1 MFICV
6 DVRFRDTTVPAT
18 PHTAA
23 GRGPFTIDPS
33 SVRFDSASFSVE
45 ARITP
50 PGSDRPGLNLMLQLH
65 ANDAFRVRITED
77 KQRWQPTDLLQ
88 PMPIVAYDTLKSGD
102 ARLPETVR
110 SLPENAFI
118 ALTSKDKPGKN
129 ILVVH
134 LSPLKIEMYHDGNLQ
149 IVANERNLLH
159 YEYSRTRSE
168 GQGRVLTDADR
179 HQGKEVADYGEDGLA
194 IYTDGT
200 KEEKKEIISDASEHA
215 QEEDW
220 EEMFNGHADSK
231 PRGPMSVGIDFAFPF
246 AQNVYGIPEHT
257 SPLSL
262 PTTTIGSAGIS
273 PKYNEPYRLYNL
285 DVFEYELDN
294 TMALYGHIPFMSAH
308 GLVGGV
314 GQSAGVFWFNPSE
327 TFVDV
332 SDSNEIAGAKARNT
346 FKDTHWISESGHVDF
361 FLFPGPSPK
370 EVFSQFT
377 GIVGRQQ
384 LPPLFALGY
393 HQCRWNY
400 RDEKDVAAVEGMF
413 EQLDYPMDV
422 IWLDIEHTDGKR
434 YFTWDKHVFPNPLE
448 MQKNVSAH
456 GRKMVTIVDPHI
468 KRDSGWSIH
477 KEATEKGLY
486 IKNKD
491 GADFDGW
498 CWPGSSSYLDFTDP
512 NVRSWW
518 AQQFA
523 LDKYIGS
530 TMDLFTWNDMNEP
543 SVFNG
548 PEVSMSKDAKN
559 LAGVEHREWHNL
571 YGLYMQQATAMGLE
585 QRKEMKQDW
594 MDWNPQSP
602 TENSRPFV
610 LSRAFWAGSQRFGA
624 IWTGDN
630 TAQWGHLKIAS
641 PMLLSINL
649 AGLSFAGSDIGG
661 FFGEPGA
668 ELFTRW
674 YQAGAFTPF
683 FRGHAHHDTKRREP
697 WSYGEPYTT
706 IHRTTAIMRY
716 TLLPYWYSTFYEA
729 YTAGIPVMRTMFT
742 EFPSDPSTFSIDD
755 QWMVGSALLVKPV
768 TESGATSVQVY
779 LPIALEKGIRQT
791 WYDFHTL
798 QRVETTSA
806 QYIASAPLDKIPV
819 FLRGGRII
827 PRKLRLRR
835 SSKLMYYDP
844 YTLVIAYDGDL
855 NAEGML
861 YLDDEYSMEHQNNP
875 SEASAV
881 REFTMIGGSKLTC
894 RGKGSYRSP
903 NSLERVIIAGQPK
916 APSKIVVKHGEH
928 EDELQFY
935 YDSAN
940 HILSIKKPDV
950 LMTSDWDIYLLY

>member
-1 MFICV
+1 
-6 DVRFRDTTVPAT
+6 
-18 PHTAA
+18 
-23 GRGPFTIDPS
+23 
-33 SVRFDSASFSVE
+33 
-45 ARITP
+45 
-50 PGSDRPGLNLMLQLH
+50 ML
-65 ANDAFRVRITED
+65 
-77 KQRWQPTDLLQ
+77 
-88 PMPIVAYDTLKSGD
+88 
-102 ARLPETVR
+102 
-110 SLPENAFI
+110 
-118 ALTSKDKPGKN
+118 
-129 ILVVH
+129 
-134 LSPLKIEMYHDGNLQ
+134 
-149 IVANERNLLH
+149 
-159 YEYSRTRSE
+159 
-168 GQGRVLTDADR
+168 
-179 HQGKEVADYGEDGLA
+179 
-194 IYTDGT
+194 
-200 KEEKKEIISDASEHA
+200 
-215 QEEDW
+215 
-220 EEMFNGHADSK
+220 
-231 PRGPMSVGIDFAFPF
+231 
-246 AQNVYGIPEHT
+246 
-257 SPLSL
+257 
-262 PTTTIGSAGIS
+262 
-273 PKYNEPYRLYNL
+273 
-285 DVFEYELDN
+285 
-294 TMALYGHIPFMSAH
+294 AH
-308 GLVGGV
+308 GLSSENQPMTTGL
-314 GQSAGVFWFNPSE
+314 FWFNPSE
-327 TFVDV
+327 SFVDIYDGGS
-332 SDSNEIAGAKARNT
+332 SDKPVKQSR
-346 FKDTHWISESGHVDF
+346 WISETGNLDF
-361 FLFPGPSPK
+361 FIIPGPTISD
-370 EVFSQFT
+370 VYSQWASIIGT
-377 GIVGRQQ
+377 QE
-384 LPPLFALGY
+384 LPPMFALGY

-400 RDEKDVAAVEGMF
+400 RDEKDVATIEQAF
-413 EQLDYPMDV
+413 EDLDYPMDV

-434 YFTWDKHVFPNPLE
+434 YFTWNGNLFPNPIE

-468 KRDSGWSIH
+468 KRDNGYHIH
-477 KEATEKGLY
+477 DEATRLGLY

-491 GADFDGW
+491 GADYDGW
-498 CWPGSSSYLDFTDP
+498 CWPGQSSYLDFTSP
-512 NVRSWW
+512 NVRQWW
-518 AQQFA
+518 GEKFST
-523 LDKYIGS
+523 DVYKGS
-530 TMDLFTWNDMNEP
+530 TLDLYTWNDMNEP

-548 PEVSMSKDAKN
+548 PEVSMQKDTLN
-559 LAGVEHREWHNL
+559 LEGLEHRYWHNL
-571 YGLYMQQATAMGLE
+571 YGMYMQQATAEGQVMRTKKT
-585 QRKEMKQDW
+585 QPAPDRA
-594 MDWNPQSP
+594 
-602 TENSRPFV
+602 FV

-630 TAQWGHLKIAS
+630 TAEWGHLKIAS

-649 AGLSFAGSDIGG
+649 AGLSFAGADIGG

-881 REFTMIGGSKLTC
+881 RESTMIGGSKLTC